1 MVMDTVVLEAK
12 VVETDGRYV
21 ARIDDL
27 NLECEGESL
36 ETAQDEM
43 IQVMRAWIELH
54 DGTDNLGDAMADAGF
69 PGVNEETELQL
80 EFVDLIRP

>member
-1 MVMDTVVLEAK
+1 MAMDTVVLEAK
-12 VVETDGRYV
+12 VVENDGRYV
-21 ARIDDL
+21 VRIDDL

>member
-1 MVMDTVVLEAK
+1 MAMDTVVLEAK

-27 NLECEGESL
+27 KLECEGESL

>member
-12 VVETDGRYV
+12 VVKTDGGYV

-43 IQVMRAWIELH
+43 IEVMRAWIELQ

-69 PGVNEETELQL
+69 SGVNEETELQL

>member
-1 MVMDTVVLEAK
+1 MAMDTVVVEAK

-80 EFVDLIRP
+80 EFVDSARP

>member
-1 MVMDTVVLEAK
+1 MAMDTVVLEAK

-54 DGTDNLGDAMADAGF
+54 DGTDN
-69 PGVNEETELQL
+69 
-80 EFVDLIRP
+80 